1 MQNREVAE
9 KVIETFFDVAK
20 KLYVSMDVTD
30 TCSQEG
36 KISKEEAGAYRTTL
50 MNLLEEIEHAI
61 VSPIF
66 GIHPDLRPTCC
77 CCCAESPEHKEAPQQ

>member
-9 KVIETFFDVAK
+9 KVIETLFDVAE
-20 KLYVSMDVTD
+20 KLYASMDMTE

-36 KISKEEAGAYRTTL
+36 KISKEEAEAYRTAL
-50 MNLLEEIEHAI
+50 INLLEEMDQAI

-77 CCCAESPEHKEAPQQ
+77 CCCEAVEGEQDQQP

>member
-9 KVIETFFDVAK
+9 NVIETLFDVAE
-20 KLYVSMDVTD
+20 KLYASVDMTD
-30 TCSQEG
+30 ACSQEG
-36 KISKEEAGAYRTTL
+36 KISQEEADAYRTTL
-50 MNLLEEIEHAI
+50 MSLLEEMEHAI

-77 CCCAESPEHKEAPQQ
+77 CCTESEQDEAGLQP

>member
-9 KVIETFFDVAK
+9 HVIETLFDVAE
-20 KLYVSMDVTD
+20 KLYASMDMTD
-30 TCSQEG
+30 ACSQEG
-36 KISKEEAGAYRTTL
+36 KISKEEANAYRTAL
-50 MNLLEEIEHAI
+50 MNLLVEMDEAI

-77 CCCAESPEHKEAPQQ
+77 CCGDSPENKEAPPQ